1 MKQLFVYLQL
11 LLFALSSKAQQHIP
25 LYKNSIPNATPCLLQ
40 EERLPSG
47 RIIHVTTPELIAYF
61 PQNSDSLNTA
71 IIICPGGG
79 YQRLAI
85 EHEGYDVAKAL
96 NEMGVVAFVLKYRLP
111 NDTCMTNKN
120 IVPLQDVEKAMY
132 LVKSN
137 AKKYNINASN
147 VGIMGFSAGGHLA
160 AMLSTHYDFAAIATA
175 KDSLLKP
182 AFSVLIYPVITMNDS
197 LCHSGSKQRLIG
209 ASASKTDVAFYS
221 CEENI
226 NVKTPSTFL
235 ALASDD
241 KVVNPENSILYYK
254 ALRKN
259 NIATEI
265 HIYQNGG
272 HGFGMNLPNKE
283 SWMPLLQKWLLANKF
298 ISKLPPCN

>member
-1 MKQLFVYLQL
+1 MRLCLLHL
-11 LLFALSSKAQQHIP
+11 LLMCFSFSSTAQQHIA
-25 LYKNSIPNATPCLLQ
+25 LYNSNIPNYKQCLLQ
-40 EERLPSG
+40 EERLPNG

-61 PQNSDSLNTA
+61 PTKSDSLKTA

-85 EHEGYDVAKAL
+85 EHEGYDVAKTL
-96 NEMGVVAFVLKYRLP
+96 NEMGIAAFVLKYRLP

-120 IVPLQDVEKAMY
+120 IVPLQNVEQAMH
-132 LVKSN
+132 LIKSN
-137 AKKYNINASN
+137 AEKYNINAN
-147 VGIMGFSAGGHLA
+147 NIGIMGFSAGGHLA
-160 AMLSTHYDFAAIATA
+160 AMLSTHYDFAAIANA
-175 KDSLLKP
+175 KDSLLRP

-209 ASASKTDVAFYS
+209 AKASNADIAFYS
-221 CEENI
+221 CEENV
-226 NVKTPSTFL
+226 NSKTPPTFL

-241 KVVNPENSILYYK
+241 KVVNPDNSILYYK

-259 NIATEI
+259 NVTAEM

-283 SWMPLLQKWLLANKF
+283 SWMPLLQKWLLNNNF
-298 ISKLPPCN
+298 IK